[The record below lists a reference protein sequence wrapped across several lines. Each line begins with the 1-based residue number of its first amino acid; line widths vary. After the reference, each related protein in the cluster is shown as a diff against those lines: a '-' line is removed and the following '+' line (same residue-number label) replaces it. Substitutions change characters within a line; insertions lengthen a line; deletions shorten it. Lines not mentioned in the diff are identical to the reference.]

1 MPNVIKKHSAFDG
14 GINLDIYLA
23 HGATEQHPEGQ
34 SIEAHLEGTGAMAER
49 FAAEFGAAANGKLCG
64 LAHDTGKYSDEFQLR
79 LRGGKKVDHAT
90 AGAIEC
96 FKIKA
101 AVEAVCVIGHHSG
114 LPNVGH
120 KKADT
125 TESQTFFGR
134 MLRAEQGGIPDY
146 CKNWD
151 GHIALPQDYFRPSGG
166 GFATAFYIR
175 MLYSCLVDADYID
188 AETFMNGDAGRG
200 NYEPL
205 SALYDKL
212 TAYISKW
219 NNPTREIDILRQK
232 ILNSCIEKASAPRGI
247 FSLTVPTGGGKTVAS
262 MAFALGHA
270 VANSMRRIIYVI
282 PYTSI
287 IEQNAEVF
295 RGILGREN
303 VVEHHSQVSHE
314 LSEDADELEY
324 RSALATENWDAP
336 VIVTTAVQFFESL
349 YANRSS
355 KCRKLHNIANSV
367 IIFDEAQMIP
377 SNNLRPCV
385 AAIAELVRAYNATAV
400 LCTATQPAIDEMLL
414 EYSKKENVVELCPDV
429 DGMFEKF
436 RRTSFEKE
444 GRLTTDELVS
454 RLESQQQVL
463 CIVNTRK
470 FAQEVYEA
478 LPSEGRFHLSTLMC
492 PIHRKQKLDEIRE
505 RLKSGK
511 TCRVVST
518 SLIEAGVDVDFPR
531 VFREMA
537 GLDSILQ
544 AAGRCN
550 REGKRSAESSIVT
563 VFESENK
570 VNKLIAVNRDAA
582 EETVRDWTQPN
593 TTSTIER
600 YFKAYRDFL
609 RNDDK
614 SGVMAASE
622 KGISGCILP
631 FEWIAKEFK
640 LIDQNTFTVYIPI
653 GEGKELVS
661 RLREGERS
669 RGLYRRAGMYSV
681 SVYQNQFDS
690 LINAGAAEPFGEDAA
705 FLTDCSLY
713 SDEKGLSTDT
723 DGGNALFG

>member
-1 MPNVIKKHSAFDG
+1 M
-14 GINLDIYLA
+14 LLA
-23 HGATEQHPEGQ
+23 HGATDEHPEGQ
-34 SIEAHLEGTGAMAER
+34 SIEAHLKGTGELAET

-64 LAHDTGKYSDEFQLR
+64 LAHDIGKYSDEFQLR

-101 AVEAVCVIGHHSG
+101 AFEAVCVIGHHSG

-120 KKADT
+120 KDADT

-134 MLRAEQGGIPDY
+134 KLRAEQGGIPDY
-146 CKNWD
+146 RKNWN
-151 GHIALPQDYFRPSGG
+151 GHIALPQDYFRPSGR

-188 AETFMNGDAGRG
+188 TETFMNGDAGRG

-205 SALYDKL
+205 SALCDKL

-262 MAFALGHA
+262 MAFALNHA
-270 VANSMRRIIYVI
+270 AANSMKRIIYVI

-287 IEQNAEVF
+287 IEQNAKVF
-295 RGILGREN
+295 RDILGQEN
-303 VVEHHSQVSHE
+303 VVEHHSSVSYE
-314 LSEDADELEY
+314 LSENADELEY

-414 EYSKKENVVELCPDV
+414 EYSKKESVVELCPDV

-492 PIHRKQKLDEIRE
+492 PVHRKQKLDEIRE

-614 SGVMAASE
+614 SGVIAASE
-622 KGISGCILP
+622 KGISGCGLP

-640 LIDQNTFTVYIPI
+640 LIDQNTFTVYISV
-653 GEGKELVS
+653 GEGKELIS

-669 RGLYRRAGMYSV
+669 RELYRKAGMFSV
-681 SVYQNQFDS
+681 SIYENHFNA
-690 LINAGAAEPFGEDAA
+690 LINAGAAEPFGDDAA
-705 FLTDCSLY
+705 ILTDLSLY
-713 SDEKGLSTDT
+713 SDEKGLATDVR
-723 DGGNALFG
+723 DGSALFN

>member
-1 MPNVIKKHSAFDG
+1 M
-14 GINLDIYLA
+14 LLA
-23 HGATEQHPEGQ
+23 HGATDEHPEGQ
-34 SIEAHLEGTGAMAER
+34 SIEAHLKGTGELAET

-64 LAHDTGKYSDEFQLR
+64 LAHDIGKYSDEFQLR

-101 AVEAVCVIGHHSG
+101 AFEAVCVIGHHSG

-120 KKADT
+120 KDADT

-134 MLRAEQGGIPDY
+134 KLRAEQGGIPDY
-146 CKNWD
+146 RKNWN
-151 GHIALPQDYFRPSGG
+151 GHIALPQDYFRPSGR

-188 AETFMNGDAGRG
+188 TETFMNGDAGRG

-205 SALYDKL
+205 SALCDKL

-262 MAFALGHA
+262 MAFALNHA
-270 VANSMRRIIYVI
+270 VANSMKRIIYVI

-287 IEQNAEVF
+287 IEQNAKVF
-295 RGILGREN
+295 RDILGQEN

-385 AAIAELVRAYNATAV
+385 AAIAELVRACNATAV

-414 EYSKKENVVELCPDV
+414 EYSKKESVVELCPDV

-492 PIHRKQKLDEIRE
+492 PVHRKQKLDEIRE

-614 SGVMAASE
+614 SGVITASE
-622 KGISGCILP
+622 KGISGCGLP

-640 LIDQNTFTVYIPI
+640 LIDQNTFAVYIPI

-713 SDEKGLSTDT
+713 SDEKGLSTDV
-723 DGGNALFG
+723 DGGNALFN

>member
-1 MPNVIKKHSAFDG
+1 M
-14 GINLDIYLA
+14 LLA
-23 HGATEQHPEGQ
+23 HGATDEHPEGQ
-34 SIEAHLEGTGAMAER
+34 SIEAHLKGTGELAET

-64 LAHDTGKYSDEFQLR
+64 LAHDIGKYSDEFQLR

-101 AVEAVCVIGHHSG
+101 AFEAVCVIGHHSG

-120 KKADT
+120 KDADT

-134 MLRAEQGGIPDY
+134 KLRAEQGGIPDY
-146 CKNWD
+146 RKNWN
-151 GHIALPQDYFRPSGG
+151 GHIALPQDYFRPSGR

-188 AETFMNGDAGRG
+188 TETFMNGDAGRG

-205 SALYDKL
+205 SALCDKL

-262 MAFALGHA
+262 MAFALNHA
-270 VANSMRRIIYVI
+270 AANSMKRIIYVI

-287 IEQNAEVF
+287 IEQNAKVF
-295 RGILGREN
+295 RDILGQEN
-303 VVEHHSQVSHE
+303 VVEHHSSVSYE
-314 LSEDADELEY
+314 LSENADELEY

-414 EYSKKENVVELCPDV
+414 EYSKKESVVELCPDV

-492 PIHRKQKLDEIRE
+492 PVHRKQKLDEIRE

-614 SGVMAASE
+614 SGVMTASE
-622 KGISGCILP
+622 KGISGCGLP

-640 LIDQNTFTVYIPI
+640 LIDQNTFAVYIPI

-690 LINAGAAEPFGEDAA
+690 LINAGAAEPFGDDAA
-705 FLTDCSLY
+705 ILTDLSLY
-713 SDEKGLSTDT
+713 SDEKGLATDVR
-723 DGGNALFG
+723 DGSALFN

>member
-1 MPNVIKKHSAFDG
+1 M
-14 GINLDIYLA
+14 LLA
-23 HGATEQHPEGQ
+23 HGATDEHPEGQ
-34 SIEAHLEGTGAMAER
+34 SIEAHLKGTGELAET

-64 LAHDTGKYSDEFQLR
+64 LAHDIGKYSDEFQLR

-101 AVEAVCVIGHHSG
+101 AFEAVCVIGHHSG

-120 KKADT
+120 KDADT

-134 MLRAEQGGIPDY
+134 KLRAEQGGIPDY
-146 CKNWD
+146 RKNWN
-151 GHIALPQDYFRPSGG
+151 GHIALPQDYFRPSGR

-188 AETFMNGDAGRG
+188 TETFMNGDAGRG

-205 SALYDKL
+205 SALCDKL

-262 MAFALGHA
+262 MAFALNHA
-270 VANSMRRIIYVI
+270 VANSMKRIIYVI

-287 IEQNAEVF
+287 IEQNAKVF
-295 RGILGREN
+295 RDILGQEN
-303 VVEHHSQVSHE
+303 VVEHHSSVSYE
-314 LSEDADELEY
+314 LSENADELEY

-414 EYSKKENVVELCPDV
+414 EYSKKESVVELCPDV

-470 FAQEVYEA
+470 FVQEVYEA

-492 PIHRKQKLDEIRE
+492 PVHRKQKLDEIRE

-614 SGVMAASE
+614 SGVITASE
-622 KGISGCILP
+622 KGISGCGLP

-640 LIDQNTFTVYIPI
+640 LIDQNTFTVYISV
-653 GEGKELVS
+653 GEGKELIS

-669 RGLYRRAGMYSV
+669 RELYRKAGMYSV
-681 SVYQNQFDS
+681 SIYENHFNA
-690 LINAGAAEPFGEDAA
+690 LINAGAAEPFGDDAA
-705 FLTDCSLY
+705 ILTDLSLY
-713 SDEKGLSTDT
+713 SDEKGLATDVR
-723 DGGNALFG
+723 DGSALFN

>member
-1 MPNVIKKHSAFDG
+1 M
-14 GINLDIYLA
+14 LLA
-23 HGATEQHPEGQ
+23 HGATDEHPEGQ
-34 SIEAHLEGTGAMAER
+34 SIEAHLKGTGELAET

-64 LAHDTGKYSDEFQLR
+64 LAHDIGKYSDEFQLR

-101 AVEAVCVIGHHSG
+101 AFEAVCVIGHHSG

-120 KKADT
+120 KDADT

-134 MLRAEQGGIPDY
+134 KLRAEQGGIPDY
-146 CKNWD
+146 RKNWN
-151 GHIALPQDYFRPSGG
+151 GHIALPQDYFRPSGR

-188 AETFMNGDAGRG
+188 TETFMNGDAGRG

-205 SALYDKL
+205 SALCDKL

-247 FSLTVPTGGGKTVAS
+247 LSLTVPTGGGKTVAS
-262 MAFALGHA
+262 MAFALNHA
-270 VANSMRRIIYVI
+270 AANSMKRIIYVI

-287 IEQNAEVF
+287 IEQNAKVF
-295 RGILGREN
+295 RDILGQEN
-303 VVEHHSQVSHE
+303 VVEHHSSVSYE
-314 LSEDADELEY
+314 LSENADEPGY
-324 RSALATENWDAP
+324 RNALATENWDAP

-414 EYSKKENVVELCPDV
+414 EYSKKESVVELCPDV

-492 PIHRKQKLDEIRE
+492 PVHRKQKLDEIRE

-614 SGVMAASE
+614 SGVITASE
-622 KGISGCILP
+622 KGISGCGLP

-640 LIDQNTFTVYIPI
+640 LIDQNTFTVYISV
-653 GEGKELVS
+653 GEGKELIS

-669 RGLYRRAGMYSV
+669 RELYRKAGMYSV
-681 SVYQNQFDS
+681 SIYENHFNA
-690 LINAGAAEPFGEDAA
+690 LINAGAAEPFGDDAA
-705 FLTDCSLY
+705 ILTDLSLY
-713 SDEKGLSTDT
+713 SDEKGLATDVT
-723 DGGNALFG
+723 DGSALFN

>member
-1 MPNVIKKHSAFDG
+1 MNM
-14 GINLDIYLA
+14 LLA
-23 HGATEQHPEGQ
+23 HGATDEHPEGQ
-34 SIEAHLEGTGAMAER
+34 SIEAHLKGTGELAET

-64 LAHDTGKYSDEFQLR
+64 LAHDIGKYSDEFQLR

-101 AVEAVCVIGHHSG
+101 AFEAVCVIGHHSG

-120 KKADT
+120 KDADT

-134 MLRAEQGGIPDY
+134 KLRAEQGGIPDY
-146 CKNWD
+146 RKNWN
-151 GHIALPQDYFRPSGG
+151 GHIALPQDYFRPSGR

-188 AETFMNGDAGRG
+188 TETFMNGDAGRG

-205 SALYDKL
+205 SALCDKL

-262 MAFALGHA
+262 MAFVLNHA
-270 VANSMRRIIYVI
+270 AANSMKRIIYVI

-287 IEQNAEVF
+287 IEQNAKVF
-295 RGILGREN
+295 RDILGQEN
-303 VVEHHSQVSHE
+303 VVEHHSSVSYE
-314 LSEDADELEY
+314 LSENADELEY

-414 EYSKKENVVELCPDV
+414 EYSKKESVVELCPDV
-429 DGMFEKF
+429 DDMFEKF

-492 PIHRKQKLDEIRE
+492 PVHRKQKLDEIRE

-614 SGVMAASE
+614 SGVITASE
-622 KGISGCILP
+622 KGISGCGLP

-640 LIDQNTFTVYIPI
+640 LIDQNTFTVYISV
-653 GEGKELVS
+653 GEGKELIS

-669 RGLYRRAGMYSV
+669 RELYRKAGMYSV
-681 SVYQNQFDS
+681 SIYENHFNA
-690 LINAGAAEPFGEDAA
+690 LINAGAAEPFGDDAA
-705 FLTDCSLY
+705 ILTDLSLY
-713 SDEKGLSTDT
+713 SDEKGLATDVR
-723 DGGNALFG
+723 DGSALFN

>member
-1 MPNVIKKHSAFDG
+1 M
-14 GINLDIYLA
+14 LLA
-23 HGATEQHPEGQ
+23 HGATDEHPEGQ
-34 SIEAHLEGTGAMAER
+34 SIEAHLKGTGDLAET

-64 LAHDTGKYSDEFQLR
+64 LAHDIGKYSDEFQLR

-101 AVEAVCVIGHHSG
+101 AFEAVCVIGHHSG

-120 KKADT
+120 KDADT

-134 MLRAEQGGIPDY
+134 KLRAEQGGIPDY
-146 CKNWD
+146 RKNWN
-151 GHIALPQDYFRPSGG
+151 GHIALPQDYFRPSGR

-188 AETFMNGDAGRG
+188 TETFMNGDAGRG

-205 SALYDKL
+205 SALCDKL

-232 ILNSCIEKASAPRGI
+232 ILNSCINNSGNPRGM
-247 FSLTVPTGGGKTVAS
+247 FTLTVPTGGGKTVAS
-262 MAFALGHA
+262 MAFALNHA
-270 VANSMRRIIYVI
+270 AANSMKRIIYVI

-287 IEQNAEVF
+287 IEQNAKVF
-295 RGILGREN
+295 RDILGQEN

-314 LSEDADELEY
+314 LSENADELEY

-414 EYSKKENVVELCPDV
+414 EYSKKESVVELCPDV

-492 PIHRKQKLDEIRE
+492 PVHRKQKLDEIRE

-614 SGVMAASE
+614 SGVITASE
-622 KGISGCILP
+622 KGISGCGLP

-640 LIDQNTFTVYIPI
+640 LIDQNTFAVYIPI

-681 SVYQNQFDS
+681 SIYENHFNA
-690 LINAGAAEPFGEDAA
+690 LINAGAAEPFGDDAA

-713 SDEKGLSTDT
+713 SDEKGLSTDV
-723 DGGNALFG
+723 DGGNALFN

>member
-1 MPNVIKKHSAFDG
+1 M
-14 GINLDIYLA
+14 NLNMLLA
-23 HGATEQHPEGQ
+23 HGATDEHPEGQ
-34 SIEAHLEGTGAMAER
+34 SIEAHLKGTGELAET

-64 LAHDTGKYSDEFQLR
+64 LAHDIGKYSDEFQLR

-101 AVEAVCVIGHHSG
+101 AFEAVCVIGHHSG

-120 KKADT
+120 KDADT

-134 MLRAEQGGIPDY
+134 KLRAEQGGIPDY
-146 CKNWD
+146 RKNWN
-151 GHIALPQDYFRPSGG
+151 GHIALPQDYFRPSGR

-188 AETFMNGDAGRG
+188 TETFMNGDAGRG

-205 SALYDKL
+205 SALCDKL

-262 MAFALGHA
+262 MAFALNHA
-270 VANSMRRIIYVI
+270 VANSMKRIIYVI

-287 IEQNAEVF
+287 IEQNAKVF
-295 RGILGREN
+295 RDILGQEN
-303 VVEHHSQVSHE
+303 VVEHHSSVSYE
-314 LSEDADELEY
+314 LSENADELEY

-414 EYSKKENVVELCPDV
+414 EYSKKESVVELCPDV

-492 PIHRKQKLDEIRE
+492 PVHRKQKLDEIRE

-614 SGVMAASE
+614 SGVMTASE
-622 KGISGCILP
+622 KGISGCGLP

-640 LIDQNTFTVYIPI
+640 LIDQNTFAVYIPI

-713 SDEKGLSTDT
+713 SDEKGLSTDV
-723 DGGNALFG
+723 DGGNALFN

>member
-1 MPNVIKKHSAFDG
+1 M
-14 GINLDIYLA
+14 LLA
-23 HGATEQHPEGQ
+23 HGATDEHPEGQ
-34 SIEAHLEGTGAMAER
+34 SIEAHLKGTGELAET

-64 LAHDTGKYSDEFQLR
+64 LAHDIGKYSDEFQLR

-101 AVEAVCVIGHHSG
+101 AFEAVCVIGHHSG

-120 KKADT
+120 KDADT

-134 MLRAEQGGIPDY
+134 KLRAEQGGIPDY
-146 CKNWD
+146 RKNWN
-151 GHIALPQDYFRPSGG
+151 GHIALPQDYFRPSGR

-188 AETFMNGDAGRG
+188 TETFMNGDAGRG

-205 SALYDKL
+205 SALCDKL
-212 TAYISKW
+212 PAYISKW

-262 MAFALGHA
+262 MAFALNHA
-270 VANSMRRIIYVI
+270 VANSMKRIIYVI

-287 IEQNAEVF
+287 IEQNAKVF
-295 RGILGREN
+295 RDILGQEN
-303 VVEHHSQVSHE
+303 VVEHHSSVSYE
-314 LSEDADELEY
+314 LSENADELEY

-414 EYSKKENVVELCPDV
+414 EYSKKESVVELCPDV

-492 PIHRKQKLDEIRE
+492 PVHRKQKLDEIRE
-505 RLKSGK
+505 RLKNGQI
-511 TCRVVST
+511 CRVVST

-614 SGVMAASE
+614 SGVITASE
-622 KGISGCILP
+622 KGISGCGLP

-640 LIDQNTFTVYIPI
+640 LIDQNTFTVYISV
-653 GEGKELVS
+653 GEGKELIS

-669 RGLYRRAGMYSV
+669 RELYRKAGMYSV
-681 SVYQNQFDS
+681 SIYENHFNA
-690 LINAGAAEPFGEDAA
+690 LINAGAAEPFGDDAA
-705 FLTDCSLY
+705 ILTDLSLY
-713 SDEKGLSTDT
+713 SDEKGLATDVR
-723 DGGNALFG
+723 DGSALFN

>member
-1 MPNVIKKHSAFDG
+1 MNM
-14 GINLDIYLA
+14 LLA
-23 HGATEQHPEGQ
+23 HGATDEHPEGQ
-34 SIEAHLEGTGAMAER
+34 SIEAHLKGTGELAET

-64 LAHDTGKYSDEFQLR
+64 LAHDIGKYSDEFQLR

-101 AVEAVCVIGHHSG
+101 AFEAVCVIGHHSG

-120 KKADT
+120 KDADT

-134 MLRAEQGGIPDY
+134 KLRAEQGGIPDY
-146 CKNWD
+146 RKNWN
-151 GHIALPQDYFRPSGG
+151 GHIALPQDYFRPSGR

-188 AETFMNGDAGRG
+188 TETFMNGDAGRG

-205 SALYDKL
+205 SALCDKL

-232 ILNSCIEKASAPRGI
+232 ILNSCIEKASAPRGF

-262 MAFALGHA
+262 MAFALNHA
-270 VANSMRRIIYVI
+270 AANSMKRIIYVI

-287 IEQNAEVF
+287 IEQNAKVF
-295 RGILGREN
+295 RDILGQEN
-303 VVEHHSQVSHE
+303 VVEHHSSVSYE
-314 LSEDADELEY
+314 LSENADELEY

-414 EYSKKENVVELCPDV
+414 EYSKKESVVELCPDV

-492 PIHRKQKLDEIRE
+492 PVHRKQKLDEIRE

-614 SGVMAASE
+614 SGVITASE
-622 KGISGCILP
+622 KGISGCGLP

-640 LIDQNTFTVYIPI
+640 LIDENTFTVYISV
-653 GEGKELVS
+653 GEGKELIS

-669 RGLYRRAGMYSV
+669 RELYRKAGMYSV
-681 SVYQNQFDS
+681 SIYENHFNA
-690 LINAGAAEPFGEDAA
+690 LINAGAAEPFGDDAA
-705 FLTDCSLY
+705 ILTDLSLY
-713 SDEKGLSTDT
+713 SDEKGLATDVP
-723 DGGNALFG
+723 DGSALFN

>member
-1 MPNVIKKHSAFDG
+1 M
-14 GINLDIYLA
+14 LLA
-23 HGATEQHPEGQ
+23 HGATDEHPEGQ
-34 SIEAHLEGTGAMAER
+34 SIEAHLKGTGELAET

-64 LAHDTGKYSDEFQLR
+64 LAHDIGKYSDEFQLR

-101 AVEAVCVIGHHSG
+101 AFEAVCVIGHHRG

-120 KKADT
+120 KDADT

-134 MLRAEQGGIPDY
+134 KLRAEQGGIPDY
-146 CKNWD
+146 RKNWN
-151 GHIALPQDYFRPSGG
+151 GHIALPQDYFRPSGR

-188 AETFMNGDAGRG
+188 TETFMNGDAGRG

-205 SALYDKL
+205 SALCDKL

-262 MAFALGHA
+262 MAFALNHA
-270 VANSMRRIIYVI
+270 VANSMKRIIYVI

-287 IEQNAEVF
+287 IEQNAKVF
-295 RGILGREN
+295 RDILGQEN
-303 VVEHHSQVSHE
+303 VVEHHSSVSYE
-314 LSEDADELEY
+314 LSENADELEY

-414 EYSKKENVVELCPDV
+414 EYSKKESVVELCPDV

-492 PIHRKQKLDEIRE
+492 PVHRKQKLDEIRE

-614 SGVMAASE
+614 SGVMTASE
-622 KGISGCILP
+622 KGISGCGLP

-640 LIDQNTFTVYIPI
+640 LIDQNTFAVYIPI

-713 SDEKGLSTDT
+713 SDEKGLSTDV
-723 DGGNALFG
+723 DGGSALFN

>member
-1 MPNVIKKHSAFDG
+1 M
-14 GINLDIYLA
+14 LLA
-23 HGATEQHPEGQ
+23 HGATDEHPEGQ
-34 SIEAHLEGTGAMAER
+34 SIEAHLKGTGELAET

-64 LAHDTGKYSDEFQLR
+64 LAHDIGKYSDEFQLR

-101 AVEAVCVIGHHSG
+101 AFEAVCVIGHHSG

-120 KKADT
+120 KDADT

-134 MLRAEQGGIPDY
+134 KLRAEQGGIPDY
-146 CKNWD
+146 RKNWN
-151 GHIALPQDYFRPSGG
+151 GHIALPQDYFRPSGR

-188 AETFMNGDAGRG
+188 TETFMNGDAGRG

-205 SALYDKL
+205 SALCDKL
-212 TAYISKW
+212 KAYISKW

-262 MAFALGHA
+262 MAFALNHA
-270 VANSMRRIIYVI
+270 AANSMKRIIYVI

-287 IEQNAEVF
+287 IEQNAKVF
-295 RGILGREN
+295 RDILGQEN
-303 VVEHHSQVSHE
+303 VVEHHSQVSYE
-314 LSEDADELEY
+314 LSENADELEY

-414 EYSKKENVVELCPDV
+414 EYSKKESVVELCPDV

-478 LPSEGRFHLSTLMC
+478 LSSEGRFHLSTLMC
-492 PIHRKQKLDEIRE
+492 PVHRKQKLDEIRE

-614 SGVMAASE
+614 SGVMTASE
-622 KGISGCILP
+622 KGISGCGLP

-640 LIDQNTFTVYIPI
+640 LIDQNTFTVYISV
-653 GEGKELVS
+653 GEGKELIS

-669 RGLYRRAGMYSV
+669 RELYRKAGMYSV
-681 SVYQNQFDS
+681 SIYENHFNA

-705 FLTDCSLY
+705 ILTDLSLY
-713 SDEKGLSTDT
+713 SDEKGLATDVR
-723 DGGNALFG
+723 DGSALFN

>member
-1 MPNVIKKHSAFDG
+1 MNM
-14 GINLDIYLA
+14 LLA
-23 HGATEQHPEGQ
+23 HGATDEHPEGQ
-34 SIEAHLEGTGAMAER
+34 SIEAHLKGTGELAET

-64 LAHDTGKYSDEFQLR
+64 LAHDIGKYSDEFQLR

-101 AVEAVCVIGHHSG
+101 AFEAVCVIGHHSG

-120 KKADT
+120 KDADT

-134 MLRAEQGGIPDY
+134 KLRAEQGGIPDY
-146 CKNWD
+146 RKNWN
-151 GHIALPQDYFRPSGG
+151 GHIALPQDYFRPSGR

-188 AETFMNGDAGRG
+188 TETFMNGDAGRG

-205 SALYDKL
+205 SALCDKL

-262 MAFALGHA
+262 MAFALNHA
-270 VANSMRRIIYVI
+270 VANSMKRIIYVI

-287 IEQNAEVF
+287 IEQNAKVF
-295 RGILGREN
+295 RDILGQEN

-414 EYSKKENVVELCPDV
+414 EYSKKESVVELCPDV

-492 PIHRKQKLDEIRE
+492 PVHRKQKLDEIRE

-614 SGVMAASE
+614 SGVITASE
-622 KGISGCILP
+622 KGISGCGLP

-640 LIDQNTFTVYIPI
+640 LIDQNTFAVYIPI

-681 SVYQNQFDS
+681 SIYENHFNA
-690 LINAGAAEPFGEDAA
+690 LINAGAAEPFGDDAA
-705 FLTDCSLY
+705 ILTDLSLY
-713 SDEKGLSTDT
+713 SDEKGLATDVR
-723 DGGNALFG
+723 DGSALFN

>member
-1 MPNVIKKHSAFDG
+1 MNM
-14 GINLDIYLA
+14 LLA
-23 HGATEQHPEGQ
+23 HGATDEHPEGQ
-34 SIEAHLEGTGAMAER
+34 SIEAHLKGTGELAET

-64 LAHDTGKYSDEFQLR
+64 LAHDIGKYSDEFQLR

-101 AVEAVCVIGHHSG
+101 AFEAVCVIGHHSG

-120 KKADT
+120 KDADT

-134 MLRAEQGGIPDY
+134 KLRAEQGGIPDY
-146 CKNWD
+146 RKNWN
-151 GHIALPQDYFRPSGG
+151 GHIALPQDYFRPSGR

-188 AETFMNGDAGRG
+188 TETFMNGDAGRG

-205 SALYDKL
+205 SALCDKL

-262 MAFALGHA
+262 MAFALNHA
-270 VANSMRRIIYVI
+270 VANSMKRIIYVI

-287 IEQNAEVF
+287 IEQNAKVF
-295 RGILGREN
+295 RDILGQEN
-303 VVEHHSQVSHE
+303 VVEHHSSVSYE
-314 LSEDADELEY
+314 LSENADELEY

-414 EYSKKENVVELCPDV
+414 EYSKKESVVELCPDV

-492 PIHRKQKLDEIRE
+492 PVHRKQKLDEIRE

-614 SGVMAASE
+614 SGVITASE
-622 KGISGCILP
+622 KGISGCGLP

-640 LIDQNTFTVYIPI
+640 LIDQNTFAVYIPI
-653 GEGKELVS
+653 DEGKELVS

-713 SDEKGLSTDT
+713 SDEKGLSTDV
-723 DGGNALFG
+723 DGGNALFN

>member
-1 MPNVIKKHSAFDG
+1 MNM
-14 GINLDIYLA
+14 LLA
-23 HGATEQHPEGQ
+23 HGATDEHPEGQ
-34 SIEAHLEGTGAMAER
+34 SIEAHLKGTGELAET

-64 LAHDTGKYSDEFQLR
+64 LAHDIGKYSDEFQLR

-101 AVEAVCVIGHHSG
+101 AFEAVCVIGHHSG

-120 KKADT
+120 KDADT

-134 MLRAEQGGIPDY
+134 KLRAEQGGIPDY
-146 CKNWD
+146 RKNWN
-151 GHIALPQDYFRPSGG
+151 GHIALPQDYFRPSGR

-188 AETFMNGDAGRG
+188 TETFMNGDAGRG

-205 SALYDKL
+205 SALCDKL

-232 ILNSCIEKASAPRGI
+232 ILNSCIEKASAPRGF

-262 MAFALGHA
+262 MAFALNHA
-270 VANSMRRIIYVI
+270 AANSMKRIIYVI

-287 IEQNAEVF
+287 IEQNAKVF
-295 RGILGREN
+295 RDILGQEN
-303 VVEHHSQVSHE
+303 VVEHHSSVSYE
-314 LSEDADELEY
+314 LSENADELEY

-414 EYSKKENVVELCPDV
+414 EYSKKESVVELCPDV

-492 PIHRKQKLDEIRE
+492 PVHRKQKLDEIRE

-614 SGVMAASE
+614 SGVITASE
-622 KGISGCILP
+622 KGISGCGLP

-640 LIDQNTFTVYIPI
+640 LIDENTFTVYISV
-653 GEGKELVS
+653 GEGKELIS

-669 RGLYRRAGMYSV
+669 RELYRKAGMYSV
-681 SVYQNQFDS
+681 SIYENHFNS
-690 LINAGAAEPFGEDAA
+690 LINAGAAEPFGDDAA
-705 FLTDCSLY
+705 ILTDLSLY
-713 SDEKGLSTDT
+713 SDEKGLATDVP
-723 DGGNALFG
+723 DGSALFN

>member
-1 MPNVIKKHSAFDG
+1 M
-14 GINLDIYLA
+14 LLA
-23 HGATEQHPEGQ
+23 HGATDEHPEGQ
-34 SIEAHLEGTGAMAER
+34 SIEAHLKGTGELAET

-64 LAHDTGKYSDEFQLR
+64 LAHDIGKYSDEFQLR

-101 AVEAVCVIGHHSG
+101 AFEAVCVIGHHSG

-120 KKADT
+120 KDADT

-134 MLRAEQGGIPDY
+134 KLRAEQGGIPDY
-146 CKNWD
+146 RKNWN
-151 GHIALPQDYFRPSGG
+151 GHIALPQDYFRPSGR

-188 AETFMNGDAGRG
+188 TETFMNGDAGRG

-205 SALYDKL
+205 SALCDKL

-262 MAFALGHA
+262 MAFALNHA
-270 VANSMRRIIYVI
+270 VANSMKRIIYVI

-287 IEQNAEVF
+287 IEQNAKVF
-295 RGILGREN
+295 RDILGQEN

-414 EYSKKENVVELCPDV
+414 EYSKKESVVELCPDV

-492 PIHRKQKLDEIRE
+492 PVHRKQKLDEIRE

-593 TTSTIER
+593 TTSTIEH

-614 SGVMAASE
+614 SGVMTASE
-622 KGISGCILP
+622 KGISGCGLP

-640 LIDQNTFTVYIPI
+640 LIDQNTFAVYIPI

-681 SVYQNQFDS
+681 SIYENHFNA

-705 FLTDCSLY
+705 ILTDLSLY
-713 SDEKGLSTDT
+713 SDEKGLATDVR
-723 DGGNALFG
+723 DGSALFN

>member
-1 MPNVIKKHSAFDG
+1 MNM
-14 GINLDIYLA
+14 LLA
-23 HGATEQHPEGQ
+23 HGATDEHPEGQ
-34 SIEAHLEGTGAMAER
+34 SIEAHLKGTGDLAET

-64 LAHDTGKYSDEFQLR
+64 LAHDIGKYSDEFQLR

-101 AVEAVCVIGHHSG
+101 AFEAVCVIGHHSG

-120 KKADT
+120 KDADT

-134 MLRAEQGGIPDY
+134 KLRAEQGGIPDY
-146 CKNWD
+146 RKNWN
-151 GHIALPQDYFRPSGG
+151 GHIALPQDYFRPSGR

-188 AETFMNGDAGRG
+188 TETFMNGDAGRG

-205 SALYDKL
+205 SALCDKL

-262 MAFALGHA
+262 MAFALNHA
-270 VANSMRRIIYVI
+270 VANSMKRIIYVI

-287 IEQNAEVF
+287 IEQNAKVF
-295 RGILGREN
+295 RDILGQEN
-303 VVEHHSQVSHE
+303 VVEHHSSVSYE
-314 LSEDADELEY
+314 LSENADELEY

-414 EYSKKENVVELCPDV
+414 EYSKKESVVELCPDV

-492 PIHRKQKLDEIRE
+492 PVHRKQKLDEIRE

-614 SGVMAASE
+614 SGVIAASE
-622 KGISGCILP
+622 KGISGCGLP

-640 LIDQNTFTVYIPI
+640 LIDQNTFTVYISV
-653 GEGKELVS
+653 GEGKELIS

-669 RGLYRRAGMYSV
+669 RELYRKAGMYSV
-681 SVYQNQFDS
+681 SIYENHFNA
-690 LINAGAAEPFGEDAA
+690 LINAGAAEPFGDDAA
-705 FLTDCSLY
+705 ILTDLSLY
-713 SDEKGLSTDT
+713 SDEKGLATDVR
-723 DGGNALFG
+723 DGSALFN

>member
-1 MPNVIKKHSAFDG
+1 MNM
-14 GINLDIYLA
+14 LLA
-23 HGATEQHPEGQ
+23 HGATDEHPEGQ
-34 SIEAHLEGTGAMAER
+34 SIEAHLKGTGELAET

-64 LAHDTGKYSDEFQLR
+64 LAHDIGKYSDEFQLR

-101 AVEAVCVIGHHSG
+101 AFEAVCVIGHHSG

-120 KKADT
+120 KDADT

-134 MLRAEQGGIPDY
+134 KLRAEQGGIPDY
-146 CKNWD
+146 RKNWN
-151 GHIALPQDYFRPSGG
+151 GHIALPQDYFRPSGR

-188 AETFMNGDAGRG
+188 TETFMNGDAGRG

-205 SALYDKL
+205 SALCDKL

-262 MAFALGHA
+262 MAFALNHA
-270 VANSMRRIIYVI
+270 AANSMKRIIYVI

-287 IEQNAEVF
+287 IEQNAKVF
-295 RGILGREN
+295 RDILGQEN

-414 EYSKKENVVELCPDV
+414 EYSKKESVVELCPDV

-492 PIHRKQKLDEIRE
+492 PVHRKQKLDEIRE

-614 SGVMAASE
+614 SGVIAASE
-622 KGISGCILP
+622 KGISGCGLP

-640 LIDQNTFTVYIPI
+640 LIDQNTFTVYISV
-653 GEGKELVS
+653 GEGKELIS

-669 RGLYRRAGMYSV
+669 RELYRKAGMYSV
-681 SVYQNQFDS
+681 SIYENHFNA
-690 LINAGAAEPFGEDAA
+690 LINAGAAEPFGDDAA
-705 FLTDCSLY
+705 ILTYLSLY
-713 SDEKGLSTDT
+713 SDEKGLATDVR
-723 DGGNALFG
+723 DGSALFN

>member
-1 MPNVIKKHSAFDG
+1 M
-14 GINLDIYLA
+14 LLA
-23 HGATEQHPEGQ
+23 HGATDEHPEGQ
-34 SIEAHLEGTGAMAER
+34 SIEAHLKGTGELAET

-64 LAHDTGKYSDEFQLR
+64 LAHDIGKYSDEFQLR

-101 AVEAVCVIGHHSG
+101 AFEAVCVIGHHSG

-120 KKADT
+120 KDADT

-134 MLRAEQGGIPDY
+134 KLRAEQGGIPDY
-146 CKNWD
+146 RKNWN
-151 GHIALPQDYFRPSGG
+151 GHIALPQDYFRPSGR

-188 AETFMNGDAGRG
+188 TETFMNGDAGRG

-205 SALYDKL
+205 SALCDKL

-219 NNPTREIDILRQK
+219 NNPTRKIDILRQK

-262 MAFALGHA
+262 MAFALNHA
-270 VANSMRRIIYVI
+270 AANSMKRIIYVI

-287 IEQNAEVF
+287 IEQNAKVF
-295 RGILGREN
+295 RDILGQEN
-303 VVEHHSQVSHE
+303 VVEHHSSVSYE
-314 LSEDADELEY
+314 LSENADELEY

-414 EYSKKENVVELCPDV
+414 EYSKKESVVELCPDV

-492 PIHRKQKLDEIRE
+492 PVHRKQKLDEIRE

-614 SGVMAASE
+614 SGVITASE
-622 KGISGCILP
+622 KGISGCGLP

-640 LIDQNTFTVYIPI
+640 LIDQNTFAVYIPI

-713 SDEKGLSTDT
+713 SDEKGLSTDV
-723 DGGNALFG
+723 DGGNALFN

>member
-1 MPNVIKKHSAFDG
+1 MNM
-14 GINLDIYLA
+14 LLA
-23 HGATEQHPEGQ
+23 HGATDEHPEGQ
-34 SIEAHLEGTGAMAER
+34 SIEAHLKGTGDLAET

-64 LAHDTGKYSDEFQLR
+64 LAHDIGKYSDEFQLR

-101 AVEAVCVIGHHSG
+101 AFEAVCVIGHHSG

-120 KKADT
+120 KDADT

-134 MLRAEQGGIPDY
+134 KLRAEQGGIPDY
-146 CKNWD
+146 RKNWN
-151 GHIALPQDYFRPSGG
+151 GHIALPQDYFRPSGR

-188 AETFMNGDAGRG
+188 TETFMNGDAGRG

-205 SALYDKL
+205 SALCDKL

-262 MAFALGHA
+262 MAFALNHA
-270 VANSMRRIIYVI
+270 VANSMKRIIYVI

-287 IEQNAEVF
+287 IEQNAKVF
-295 RGILGREN
+295 RDILGQEN
-303 VVEHHSQVSHE
+303 VVEHHSSVSYE
-314 LSEDADELEY
+314 LSENADELEY

-414 EYSKKENVVELCPDV
+414 EYSKKESVVELCPDV

-492 PIHRKQKLDEIRE
+492 PVHRKQKLDEIRE

-614 SGVMAASE
+614 SGVMTASE
-622 KGISGCILP
+622 KGISGCGLP

-640 LIDQNTFTVYIPI
+640 LIDQNTFAVYIPI
-653 GEGKELVS
+653 GESKELVS

-669 RGLYRRAGMYSV
+669 RELYRKAGMYSV
-681 SVYQNQFDS
+681 SIYENHFNA
-690 LINAGAAEPFGEDAA
+690 LINASAAEPFGEDAA

-713 SDEKGLSTDT
+713 SDEKGLSTDV

>member
-1 MPNVIKKHSAFDG
+1 M
-14 GINLDIYLA
+14 LLA
-23 HGATEQHPEGQ
+23 HGATDEHPEGQ
-34 SIEAHLEGTGAMAER
+34 SIEAHLKGTGELAET

-64 LAHDTGKYSDEFQLR
+64 LAHDIGKYSDEFQLR

-101 AVEAVCVIGHHSG
+101 AFEAVCVIGHHSG

-120 KKADT
+120 KDADT

-134 MLRAEQGGIPDY
+134 KLRAEQGGIPDY
-146 CKNWD
+146 RKNWN
-151 GHIALPQDYFRPSGG
+151 GHIALPQDYFRPSGR

-188 AETFMNGDAGRG
+188 TETFMNGDAGRG

-205 SALYDKL
+205 SALCDKL

-262 MAFALGHA
+262 MAFALNHA
-270 VANSMRRIIYVI
+270 AANSMKRIIYAI

-287 IEQNAEVF
+287 IEQNAKVF
-295 RGILGREN
+295 RDILGQEN
-303 VVEHHSQVSHE
+303 VVEHHSQVSYE
-314 LSEDADELEY
+314 LSENADELEY

-414 EYSKKENVVELCPDV
+414 EYSKKESVVELCPDV

-492 PIHRKQKLDEIRE
+492 PVHRKQKLDEIRE

-518 SLIEAGVDVDFPR
+518 SLIETGVDVDFPR

-614 SGVMAASE
+614 SGVITASE
-622 KGISGCILP
+622 KGISGCGLP

-640 LIDQNTFTVYIPI
+640 LIDQNTFAVYIPI

-690 LINAGAAEPFGEDAA
+690 LINAGAAEPFGDDAA
-705 FLTDCSLY
+705 ILTDLSLY
-713 SDEKGLSTDT
+713 SDEKGLATDVT
-723 DGGNALFG
+723 DGSALFN

>member
-1 MPNVIKKHSAFDG
+1 M
-14 GINLDIYLA
+14 LLA
-23 HGATEQHPEGQ
+23 HGATDEHPEGQ
-34 SIEAHLEGTGAMAER
+34 SIEAHLKGTGELAET

-64 LAHDTGKYSDEFQLR
+64 LAHDIGKYSDEFQLR

-101 AVEAVCVIGHHSG
+101 AFEAVCVIGHHSG

-120 KKADT
+120 KDADT

-134 MLRAEQGGIPDY
+134 KLRAEQGGIPDY
-146 CKNWD
+146 RKNWN
-151 GHIALPQDYFRPSGG
+151 GHIALPQDYFRPSGR

-188 AETFMNGDAGRG
+188 TETFMNGDAGRG

-205 SALYDKL
+205 SALCDKL

-262 MAFALGHA
+262 MAFALNHA
-270 VANSMRRIIYVI
+270 VANSMKRIIYVI

-287 IEQNAEVF
+287 IEQNAKVF
-295 RGILGREN
+295 RDILGQEN

-414 EYSKKENVVELCPDV
+414 EYSKKESVVELCPDV

-492 PIHRKQKLDEIRE
+492 PVHRKQKLDEIRE

-614 SGVMAASE
+614 SGVITASE
-622 KGISGCILP
+622 KGISGCGLP

-640 LIDQNTFTVYIPI
+640 LIDQNTFAVYIPI
-653 GEGKELVS
+653 GESKELVS

-669 RGLYRRAGMYSV
+669 RELYRKAGMYSV
-681 SVYQNQFDS
+681 SIYENHFNA
-690 LINAGAAEPFGEDAA
+690 LINASAAEPFGEDAA

-713 SDEKGLSTDT
+713 SDEKGLSTDV

>member
-1 MPNVIKKHSAFDG
+1 MNM
-14 GINLDIYLA
+14 LLA
-23 HGATEQHPEGQ
+23 HGATDEHPEGQ
-34 SIEAHLEGTGAMAER
+34 SIEAHLKGTGELAET

-64 LAHDTGKYSDEFQLR
+64 LAHDIGKYSDEFQLR

-101 AVEAVCVIGHHSG
+101 AFEAVCVIGHHSG

-120 KKADT
+120 KDADT

-134 MLRAEQGGIPDY
+134 KLRAEQGGIPDY
-146 CKNWD
+146 RKNWN
-151 GHIALPQDYFRPSGG
+151 GHIALPQDYFRPSGR

-188 AETFMNGDAGRG
+188 TETFMNGDAGRG

-205 SALYDKL
+205 SALCDKL

-247 FSLTVPTGGGKTVAS
+247 LSLTVPTGGGKTVAS
-262 MAFALGHA
+262 MAFALNHA
-270 VANSMRRIIYVI
+270 AANSMKRIIYVI

-287 IEQNAEVF
+287 IEQNAKVF
-295 RGILGREN
+295 RDILGQEN
-303 VVEHHSQVSHE
+303 VVEHHSSVSYE
-314 LSEDADELEY
+314 LSENADELEY

-414 EYSKKENVVELCPDV
+414 EYSKKESVVELCPDV

-492 PIHRKQKLDEIRE
+492 PVHRKQKLDEIRE

-614 SGVMAASE
+614 SGVITASE
-622 KGISGCILP
+622 KGISGCGLP

-640 LIDQNTFTVYIPI
+640 LIDQNTFTVYISV
-653 GEGKELVS
+653 GEGKELIS

-669 RGLYRRAGMYSV
+669 RELYRKAGMYSV
-681 SVYQNQFDS
+681 SIYENHFNA
-690 LINAGAAEPFGEDAA
+690 LINAGAAEPFGDDAA
-705 FLTDCSLY
+705 ILTDLSLY
-713 SDEKGLSTDT
+713 SDEKGLATDVR
-723 DGGNALFG
+723 DGSALFN

>member
-1 MPNVIKKHSAFDG
+1 MNM
-14 GINLDIYLA
+14 LLA
-23 HGATEQHPEGQ
+23 HGATDEHPEGQ
-34 SIEAHLEGTGAMAER
+34 SIEAHLKGTGELAET

-64 LAHDTGKYSDEFQLR
+64 SMHDIGKYSDEFQLR

-90 AGAIEC
+90 AGAVEC
-96 FKIKA
+96 FGAKA
-101 AVEAVCVIGHHSG
+101 LYEAICVIGHHGG
-114 LPNVGH
+114 LPDVGNQ
-120 KKADT
+120 KADT
-125 TESQTFFGR
+125 TESATFFGR
-134 MLRAEQGGIPDY
+134 KQRADQGGIPDY
-146 CKNWD
+146 RKNWH
-151 GHIALPQDYFRPSGG
+151 GHVEIPGGYFKPSGG
-166 GFATAFYIR
+166 YYAAFFFIR

-188 AETFMNGDAGRG
+188 TETFINGDAGRG
-200 NYEPL
+200 RHEQLPTLCN
-205 SALYDKL
+205 KL
-212 TAYISKW
+212 ANYISKW
-219 NNPTREIDILRQK
+219 KNPTREIDVLRQR
-232 ILNSCIEKASAPRGI
+232 ILNSCIKNSGNPRGM
-247 FSLTVPTGGGKTVAS
+247 FTLTVPTGGGKTVAS
-262 MAFALGHA
+262 MAFALNHA
-270 VANSMRRIIYVI
+270 VANSMKRIIYVI

-287 IEQNAEVF
+287 IEQNAKVF
-295 RGILGREN
+295 RDILGQEN
-303 VVEHHSQVSHE
+303 VVEHHSSVSYE
-314 LSEDADELEY
+314 LSENADEPGY
-324 RSALATENWDAP
+324 RNALATENWDAP

-385 AAIAELVRAYNATAV
+385 AAIAELVRAYNATVV
-400 LCTATQPAIDEMLL
+400 LCTATQPAIDGMLL
-414 EYSKKENVVELCPDV
+414 EYSKKESVVELCPDV

-492 PIHRKQKLDEIRE
+492 PVHRKQKLDEIRE

-614 SGVMAASE
+614 SGVMTASE
-622 KGISGCILP
+622 KGISGCGLP

-640 LIDQNTFTVYIPI
+640 LIDQNTFTVYISV
-653 GEGKELVS
+653 GEGKELIS

-669 RGLYRRAGMYSV
+669 RELYRKAGMYSV
-681 SVYQNQFDS
+681 SIYENHFNA
-690 LINAGAAEPFGEDAA
+690 LINAGAAEPFGDDAA
-705 FLTDCSLY
+705 ILTDLSLY
-713 SDEKGLSTDT
+713 SEEKGLATDVS
-723 DGGNALFG
+723 DGSALFN

>member
-1 MPNVIKKHSAFDG
+1 MNM
-14 GINLDIYLA
+14 LLA
-23 HGATEQHPEGQ
+23 HGATDEHPEGQ
-34 SIEAHLEGTGAMAER
+34 SIEAHLKGTGELAET

-64 LAHDTGKYSDEFQLR
+64 LAHDIGKYSDEFQLR

-101 AVEAVCVIGHHSG
+101 AFEAVCVIGHHSG

-120 KKADT
+120 KDADT

-134 MLRAEQGGIPDY
+134 KLRAEQGGIPDY
-146 CKNWD
+146 RKNWN
-151 GHIALPQDYFRPSGG
+151 GHIALPQDYFRPSGR

-188 AETFMNGDAGRG
+188 TETFMNGDAGRG

-205 SALYDKL
+205 SALCDKL

-247 FSLTVPTGGGKTVAS
+247 FSLTVPTAAAKRLRPWL
-262 MAFALGHA
+262 ALNHA
-270 VANSMRRIIYVI
+270 VANSMKRIIYVI

-287 IEQNAEVF
+287 IEQNAKVF
-295 RGILGREN
+295 RDILGQEN
-303 VVEHHSQVSHE
+303 VVEHHSSVSYE
-314 LSEDADELEY
+314 LSENADELEY

-414 EYSKKENVVELCPDV
+414 EYSKKESVVELCPDV

-492 PIHRKQKLDEIRE
+492 PVHRKQKLDEIRE

-614 SGVMAASE
+614 SGVITASE
-622 KGISGCILP
+622 KGISGCGLP

-640 LIDQNTFTVYIPI
+640 LIDQNTFTVYISV
-653 GEGKELVS
+653 GEGKELIS

-669 RGLYRRAGMYSV
+669 RELYRKAGMYSV
-681 SVYQNQFDS
+681 SIYENHFNA
-690 LINAGAAEPFGEDAA
+690 LINAGAAEPFGDDAA
-705 FLTDCSLY
+705 ILTDLSLY
-713 SDEKGLSTDT
+713 SDEKGLATDVT
-723 DGGNALFG
+723 DGSALFN

>member
-1 MPNVIKKHSAFDG
+1 M
-14 GINLDIYLA
+14 LLA
-23 HGATEQHPEGQ
+23 HGATDEHPEGQ
-34 SIEAHLEGTGAMAER
+34 SIEAHLKGTGELAET

-64 LAHDTGKYSDEFQLR
+64 LAHDIGKYSDEFQLR

-101 AVEAVCVIGHHSG
+101 AFEAVCVIGHHSG

-120 KKADT
+120 KDADT

-134 MLRAEQGGIPDY
+134 KLRAEQGGIPDY
-146 CKNWD
+146 RKNWN
-151 GHIALPQDYFRPSGG
+151 GHIALPQDYFRPSGR

-188 AETFMNGDAGRG
+188 TETFMNGDAGRG

-205 SALYDKL
+205 SALCDKL

-219 NNPTREIDILRQK
+219 NNPTRKIDILRQK

-262 MAFALGHA
+262 MAFALNHA
-270 VANSMRRIIYVI
+270 VANSMKRIIYVI

-287 IEQNAEVF
+287 IEQNAKVF
-295 RGILGREN
+295 RDILGQEN
-303 VVEHHSQVSHE
+303 VVEHHSSVSYE
-314 LSEDADELEY
+314 LSENADELEY

-367 IIFDEAQMIP
+367 LIFDEAQMIP

-414 EYSKKENVVELCPDV
+414 EYSKKESVVELCPDV

-492 PIHRKQKLDEIRE
+492 PVHRKQKLDEIRE

-614 SGVMAASE
+614 SGVMTASE
-622 KGISGCILP
+622 KGISGCGLP

-640 LIDQNTFTVYIPI
+640 LIDQNTFAVYIPI

-713 SDEKGLSTDT
+713 SDEKGLSTDV
-723 DGGNALFG
+723 DGGNALFN

>member
-1 MPNVIKKHSAFDG
+1 MNM
-14 GINLDIYLA
+14 LLA
-23 HGATEQHPEGQ
+23 HGATDEHPEGQ
-34 SIEAHLEGTGAMAER
+34 SIEAHLKGTGELAET

-64 LAHDTGKYSDEFQLR
+64 LAHDIGKYSDEFQLR

-101 AVEAVCVIGHHSG
+101 AFEAVCVIGHHSG

-120 KKADT
+120 KDADT

-134 MLRAEQGGIPDY
+134 KLRAEQGGIPDY
-146 CKNWD
+146 RKNWN
-151 GHIALPQDYFRPSGG
+151 GHIALPQDYFRPSGR

-188 AETFMNGDAGRG
+188 TETFMNGDAGRG

-205 SALYDKL
+205 SALCDKL

-262 MAFALGHA
+262 MAFALNHA
-270 VANSMRRIIYVI
+270 VANSMKRIIYVI

-287 IEQNAEVF
+287 IEQNAKVF
-295 RGILGREN
+295 RDILGQEN
-303 VVEHHSQVSHE
+303 VVEHHSSVSYE
-314 LSEDADELEY
+314 LSENADELEY

-414 EYSKKENVVELCPDV
+414 EYSKKESVVELCPDV

-492 PIHRKQKLDEIRE
+492 PVHRKQKLDEIRE

-593 TTSTIER
+593 TTSTIEH

-614 SGVMAASE
+614 SGVITASE
-622 KGISGCILP
+622 KGISGCGLP

-640 LIDQNTFTVYIPI
+640 LIDQNTFAVYIPI

-681 SVYQNQFDS
+681 SIYENHFNA
-690 LINAGAAEPFGEDAA
+690 LINAGAAEPFGDDAA
-705 FLTDCSLY
+705 ILTDLSLY
-713 SDEKGLSTDT
+713 SDEKGLATDVT
-723 DGGNALFG
+723 DGSALFN

>member
-1 MPNVIKKHSAFDG
+1 M
-14 GINLDIYLA
+14 LLA
-23 HGATEQHPEGQ
+23 HGATDEHPEGQ
-34 SIEAHLEGTGAMAER
+34 SIEAHLKGTGELAET

-64 LAHDTGKYSDEFQLR
+64 LAHDIGKYSDEFQLR
-79 LRGGKKVDHAT
+79 LRGGKKVDYAT

-101 AVEAVCVIGHHSG
+101 AFEAVCVIGHHSG

-120 KKADT
+120 KDADT

-134 MLRAEQGGIPDY
+134 KLRAEQGGIPDY
-146 CKNWD
+146 RKNWN
-151 GHIALPQDYFRPSGG
+151 GHIALPQDYFRPSGR

-188 AETFMNGDAGRG
+188 TETFMNGDAGRG

-205 SALYDKL
+205 SALCDKL

-262 MAFALGHA
+262 MAFALNHA
-270 VANSMRRIIYVI
+270 AANSMKRIIYAI

-287 IEQNAEVF
+287 IEQNAKVF
-295 RGILGREN
+295 RDILGQEN
-303 VVEHHSQVSHE
+303 VVEHHSQVSYE
-314 LSEDADELEY
+314 LSENADELEY

-414 EYSKKENVVELCPDV
+414 EYSKKESVVELCPDV

-492 PIHRKQKLDEIRE
+492 PVHRKQKLDEIRE

-614 SGVMAASE
+614 SGVITASE
-622 KGISGCILP
+622 KGISGCGLP

-640 LIDQNTFTVYIPI
+640 LIDQNTFAVYIPI

-713 SDEKGLSTDT
+713 SDEKGLSTDV
-723 DGGNALFG
+723 DGGNALFN

>member
-1 MPNVIKKHSAFDG
+1 MNM
-14 GINLDIYLA
+14 LLA
-23 HGATEQHPEGQ
+23 HGATDEHPEGQ
-34 SIEAHLEGTGAMAER
+34 SIEAHLKGTGELAET

-64 LAHDTGKYSDEFQLR
+64 LAHDIGKYSDEFQLR

-101 AVEAVCVIGHHSG
+101 AFEAVCVIGHHSG

-120 KKADT
+120 KDADT

-134 MLRAEQGGIPDY
+134 KLRAEQGGIPDY
-146 CKNWD
+146 RKNWN
-151 GHIALPQDYFRPSGG
+151 GHIALPQDYFRPSGR

-188 AETFMNGDAGRG
+188 TETFMNGDAGRG

-205 SALYDKL
+205 SALCDKL

-262 MAFALGHA
+262 MAFALNHA
-270 VANSMRRIIYVI
+270 VANSMKRIIYVI

-287 IEQNAEVF
+287 IEQNAKVF
-295 RGILGREN
+295 RDILGQEN
-303 VVEHHSQVSHE
+303 VVEHHSSVSYE
-314 LSEDADELEY
+314 LSENADELEY

-414 EYSKKENVVELCPDV
+414 EYSKKESVVELCPDV

-492 PIHRKQKLDEIRE
+492 PVHRKQKLDEIRE

-614 SGVMAASE
+614 SGVIAASE
-622 KGISGCILP
+622 KGISGCGLP

-640 LIDQNTFTVYIPI
+640 LIDQNTFTVYISV
-653 GEGKELVS
+653 GEGKELIS

-669 RGLYRRAGMYSV
+669 RELYRKAGMFSV
-681 SVYQNQFDS
+681 SIYENHFNA
-690 LINAGAAEPFGEDAA
+690 LINAGAAEPFGDDAA
-705 FLTDCSLY
+705 ILTDLSLY
-713 SDEKGLSTDT
+713 SDEKGLATDVR
-723 DGGNALFG
+723 DGSALFN

>member
-1 MPNVIKKHSAFDG
+1 M
-14 GINLDIYLA
+14 NLNMLLA
-23 HGATEQHPEGQ
+23 HGATDEHPEGQ
-34 SIEAHLEGTGAMAER
+34 SIEAHLKGTGDLAET

-64 LAHDTGKYSDEFQLR
+64 LAHDIGKYSDEFQLR

-101 AVEAVCVIGHHSG
+101 AFEAVCVIGHHSG

-120 KKADT
+120 KDADT

-134 MLRAEQGGIPDY
+134 KLRAEQGGIPDY
-146 CKNWD
+146 RKNWN
-151 GHIALPQDYFRPSGG
+151 GHIALPQDYFRPSGR

-188 AETFMNGDAGRG
+188 TETFMNGDAGRG

-205 SALYDKL
+205 SALCDKL

-262 MAFALGHA
+262 MAFALNHA
-270 VANSMRRIIYVI
+270 VANSMKRIIYVI

-287 IEQNAEVF
+287 IEQNAKVF
-295 RGILGREN
+295 RDILGQEN
-303 VVEHHSQVSHE
+303 VVEHHSSVSYE
-314 LSEDADELEY
+314 LSENADELEY

-414 EYSKKENVVELCPDV
+414 EYSKKESVVELCPDV

-492 PIHRKQKLDEIRE
+492 PVHRKQKLDEIRE

-614 SGVMAASE
+614 SGVMTASE
-622 KGISGCILP
+622 KGISGCGLP

-640 LIDQNTFTVYIPI
+640 LIDQNTFAVYIPI

-713 SDEKGLSTDT
+713 SDEKGLSTDV
-723 DGGNALFG
+723 DGGNALFN

>member
-1 MPNVIKKHSAFDG
+1 MNM
-14 GINLDIYLA
+14 LLA
-23 HGATEQHPEGQ
+23 HGATDEHPEGQ
-34 SIEAHLEGTGAMAER
+34 SIEAHLKGTGELAET

-64 LAHDTGKYSDEFQLR
+64 LAHDIGKYSDEFQLR

-101 AVEAVCVIGHHSG
+101 AFEAVCVIGHHSG

-120 KKADT
+120 KDADT

-134 MLRAEQGGIPDY
+134 KLRAEQGGIPDY
-146 CKNWD
+146 RKNWN
-151 GHIALPQDYFRPSGG
+151 GHIALPQDYFRPSGR

-188 AETFMNGDAGRG
+188 TETFMNGDAGRG

-205 SALYDKL
+205 SALCDKL

-262 MAFALGHA
+262 MAFALNHA
-270 VANSMRRIIYVI
+270 AANSMKRIIYVI

-287 IEQNAEVF
+287 IEQNAKVF
-295 RGILGREN
+295 RDILGQEN
-303 VVEHHSQVSHE
+303 VVEHHSSVSYE
-314 LSEDADELEY
+314 LSENADELEY

-414 EYSKKENVVELCPDV
+414 EYSKKESVVELCPDV

-492 PIHRKQKLDEIRE
+492 PVHRKQKLDEIRE

-582 EETVRDWTQPN
+582 EEAVRDWIQPN
-593 TTSTIER
+593 NIQTIEC
-600 YFKAYRDFL
+600 YFKAYRDLL

-614 SGVMAASE
+614 SEIMKAIKE
-622 KGISGCILP
+622 GISGCQLP
-631 FEWIAKEFK
+631 FKQIAERFR
-640 LIDQNTFTVYIPI
+640 LIDENTFTVYISV
-653 GEGKELVS
+653 GEGKELIS

-669 RGLYRRAGMYSV
+669 RELYRKAGMYSV
-681 SVYQNQFDS
+681 SIYENHFNA
-690 LINAGAAEPFGEDAA
+690 LINAGAAEPFGDDAA
-705 FLTDCSLY
+705 ILTDLSLY
-713 SDEKGLSTDT
+713 SDEKGLATDVR
-723 DGGNALFG
+723 DGSALFN

>member
-1 MPNVIKKHSAFDG
+1 M
-14 GINLDIYLA
+14 LLA
-23 HGATEQHPEGQ
+23 HGATDEHPEGQ
-34 SIEAHLEGTGAMAER
+34 SIEAHLKGTGELAET

-64 LAHDTGKYSDEFQLR
+64 LAHDIGKYSDEFQLR

-101 AVEAVCVIGHHSG
+101 AFEAVCVIGHHSG

-120 KKADT
+120 KDADT

-134 MLRAEQGGIPDY
+134 KLRAEQGGIPDY
-146 CKNWD
+146 RKNWN
-151 GHIALPQDYFRPSGG
+151 GHIALPQDYFRPSGR

-188 AETFMNGDAGRG
+188 TETFMNGDAGRG

-205 SALYDKL
+205 SALCDKL

-262 MAFALGHA
+262 MAFALNHA
-270 VANSMRRIIYVI
+270 AANSMKRIIYVI

-287 IEQNAEVF
+287 IEQNAKVF
-295 RGILGREN
+295 RDILGQEN
-303 VVEHHSQVSHE
+303 VVEHHSSVSYE
-314 LSEDADELEY
+314 LSENADELEY

-414 EYSKKENVVELCPDV
+414 EYSKKESVVELCPDV

-454 RLESQQQVL
+454 RLESQLQVL

-492 PIHRKQKLDEIRE
+492 PVHRKQKLDEIRE

-614 SGVMAASE
+614 SGVMTASE
-622 KGISGCILP
+622 KGISGCGLP

-640 LIDQNTFTVYIPI
+640 LIDQNTFTVYISV
-653 GEGKELVS
+653 GEGKELIS

-669 RGLYRRAGMYSV
+669 RELYRKAGMYSV
-681 SVYQNQFDS
+681 SIYENHFNA

-713 SDEKGLSTDT
+713 SDEKGLSTDV

>member
-1 MPNVIKKHSAFDG
+1 M
-14 GINLDIYLA
+14 LLA
-23 HGATEQHPEGQ
+23 HGATDEHPEGQ
-34 SIEAHLEGTGAMAER
+34 SIEAHLKGTGELAET

-64 LAHDTGKYSDEFQLR
+64 LAHDIGKYSDEFQLR

-101 AVEAVCVIGHHSG
+101 AFEAVCVIGHHSG

-120 KKADT
+120 KDADT

-134 MLRAEQGGIPDY
+134 KLRAEQGGIPDY
-146 CKNWD
+146 RKNWN
-151 GHIALPQDYFRPSGG
+151 GHIALPQDYFRPSGR

-188 AETFMNGDAGRG
+188 TETFMNGDAGRG

-205 SALYDKL
+205 SALCDKL

-262 MAFALGHA
+262 MAFALNHA
-270 VANSMRRIIYVI
+270 VANSMKRIIYVI

-287 IEQNAEVF
+287 IEQNAKVF
-295 RGILGREN
+295 RDILGQEN

-414 EYSKKENVVELCPDV
+414 EYSKKESVVELCPDV

-478 LPSEGRFHLSTLMC
+478 LPSDGRFHLSTLMC
-492 PIHRKQKLDEIRE
+492 PVHRKQKLDEIRE

-614 SGVMAASE
+614 SGVITASE
-622 KGISGCILP
+622 KGISGCGLP

-640 LIDQNTFTVYIPI
+640 LIDQNTFAVYIPI
-653 GEGKELVS
+653 GESKELVS

-669 RGLYRRAGMYSV
+669 RELYRKAGMYSV
-681 SVYQNQFDS
+681 SIYENHFNA
-690 LINAGAAEPFGEDAA
+690 LINASAAEPFGEDAA

-713 SDEKGLSTDT
+713 SDEKGLSTDV

>member
-1 MPNVIKKHSAFDG
+1 M
-14 GINLDIYLA
+14 LLA
-23 HGATEQHPEGQ
+23 HGATDEHPEGQ
-34 SIEAHLEGTGAMAER
+34 SIEAHLKGTGELAET

-64 LAHDTGKYSDEFQLR
+64 LAHDIGKYSDEFQLR

-101 AVEAVCVIGHHSG
+101 AFEAVCVIGHHSG

-120 KKADT
+120 KDADT

-134 MLRAEQGGIPDY
+134 KLRAEQGGIPDY
-146 CKNWD
+146 RKNWN
-151 GHIALPQDYFRPSGG
+151 GHIALPQDYFRPSGR

-188 AETFMNGDAGRG
+188 TETFMNGDAGRG

-205 SALYDKL
+205 SALCDKL

-262 MAFALGHA
+262 MAFALNHA
-270 VANSMRRIIYVI
+270 AANSMKRIIYAI

-287 IEQNAEVF
+287 IEQNAKVF
-295 RGILGREN
+295 RDILGQEN
-303 VVEHHSQVSHE
+303 VVEHHSQVSYE
-314 LSEDADELEY
+314 LSENADELEY

-414 EYSKKENVVELCPDV
+414 EYSKKESVVELCPDV

-492 PIHRKQKLDEIRE
+492 PVHRKQKLDEIRE

-614 SGVMAASE
+614 SGVITASE
-622 KGISGCILP
+622 KGISGCGLP

-640 LIDQNTFTVYIPI
+640 LIDQNTFAVYIPI

-713 SDEKGLSTDT
+713 SDEKGLSTDV
-723 DGGNALFG
+723 DGGSALFN